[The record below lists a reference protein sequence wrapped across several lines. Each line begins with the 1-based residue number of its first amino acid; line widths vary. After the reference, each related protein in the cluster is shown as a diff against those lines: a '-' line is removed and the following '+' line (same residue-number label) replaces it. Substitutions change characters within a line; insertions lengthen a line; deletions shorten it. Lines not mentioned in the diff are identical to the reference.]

1 MTVYTVSS
9 ILSISSGKIVE
20 KMGWGLSPPAPMT
33 RSIMSGIETLPPK
46 IWWLYKGG

>member
-20 KMGWGLSPPAPMT
+20 KMGWGLSPPCPYDKVDHEWY
-33 RSIMSGIETLPPK
+33 RNSPSKNLVVI
-46 IWWLYKGG
+46 